1 MVDID
6 IQLTKEETEYLG
18 TFLDSWTS
26 KSRKEKNTLKNTIV
40 TKILQDRQH
49 DPEDMWA
56 RAFMKLKVASWM
68 SNHVTNRNNRLP
80 RVLKTLWTGREVY
93 CIKHVDDVVAE
104 TERMVAAGVHHIAA
118 VNKARASL
126 WNDLSDDEKHE
137 WETMAEQWNIEG
149 PDEEVRAEIAEKRLP
164 DWVQGF
170 TALLSDQASAIVWIY
185 FYYLDKN
192 GKLKSG
198 RPLS

>member
-56 RAFMKLKVASWM
+56 RAFMKLVCRPISLATSNHLTCMPGVYDQKVASWM
-68 SNHVTNRNNRLP
+68 SNHVTNRNNHLP
-80 RVLKTLWTGREVY
+80 RVLKTLWTGREV
-93 CIKHVDDVVAE
+93 
-104 TERMVAAGVHHIAA
+104 
-118 VNKARASL
+118 
-126 WNDLSDDEKHE
+126 
-137 WETMAEQWNIEG
+137 
-149 PDEEVRAEIAEKRLP
+149 
-164 DWVQGF
+164 
-170 TALLSDQASAIVWIY
+170 
-185 FYYLDKN
+185 
-192 GKLKSG
+192 
-198 RPLS
+198 